1 MYLPASLLLSCTHT
15 NPSVVSLLIE
25 VKMTSSHILATFD
38 IRNMAG
44 CFEFPC
50 SGRTRTYVDRTNLDR
65 SEVKVTGLREI
76 FDQIDTIFSVREE
89 FKVEKKVWKFIS
101 IKRTALTPLV
111 WFLVPIIGL
120 IVTISLV
127 VTEHYT
133 YIWMGWVLPQ
143 CTFIHPLTGYYMWR
157 RTRSLRTAVREW
169 NTGVGAGQGV
179 RLEVERGPCCSR
191 TQSPPLCL
199 QLCAVNQNKLV

>member
-44 CFEFPC
+44 CLEFPC

-76 FDQIDTIFSVREE
+76 FDQIDTIFSVREV
-89 FKVEKKVWKFIS
+89 FKVKK
-101 IKRTALTPLV
+101 
-111 WFLVPIIGL
+111 
-120 IVTISLV
+120 
-127 VTEHYT
+127 
-133 YIWMGWVLPQ
+133 
-143 CTFIHPLTGYYMWR
+143 
-157 RTRSLRTAVREW
+157 
-169 NTGVGAGQGV
+169 
-179 RLEVERGPCCSR
+179 
-191 TQSPPLCL
+191 
-199 QLCAVNQNKLV
+199 

>member
-1 MYLPASLLLSCTHT
+1 MTYLPASLLLSCTHT

-76 FDQIDTIFSVREE
+76 FDQIDTIFSVREG
-89 FKVEKKVWKFIS
+89 FKVERNKSVKIPIQFNLEDCLDSPGVVPGANHRADRDDIPGGDG
-101 IKRTALTPLV
+101 ALHLH
-111 WFLVPIIGL
+111 LDGL
-120 IVTISLV
+120 GPSSVHLHSSLDGLLHV
-127 VTEHYT
+127 AEDSQLEDRRQRVEHRGGS
-133 YIWMGWVLPQ
+133 WP
-143 CTFIHPLTGYYMWR
+143 
-157 RTRSLRTAVREW
+157 RSPS
-169 NTGVGAGQGV
+169 GG
-179 RLEVERGPCCSR
+179 
-191 TQSPPLCL
+191 
-199 QLCAVNQNKLV
+199 